1 MSKLQRTA
9 IDGIVAA
16 IGCVC
21 IYYYIA
27 LAEAICR
34 ALGVGA

>member
-1 MSKLQRTA
+1 MSKLHHIA
-9 IDGIVAA
+9 IDGAIFAA
-16 IGCVC
+16 ICLC
-21 IYYYIA
+21 AYCYIA

>member
-9 IDGIVAA
+9 IDGVIFFGFC
-16 IGCVC
+16 IGA
-21 IYYYIA
+21 YAYIA
-27 LAEAICR
+27 LAESICR